1 MQIASWPQYQQKSN
15 DGFRN
20 DGGSVKYQKRN
31 AICKENQKLT
41 EWEEHFDSVLNRREP
56 PRQINTRTYPPNHLP
71 WRRRVEA
78 RRGQI
83 SAKLIYA
90 L

>member
-56 PRQINTRTYPPNHLP
+56 SEIDEIP
-71 WRRRVEA
+71 EA
-78 RRGQI
+78 DEYLDKPLTLEKTRRGT
-83 SAKLIYA
+83 KRTDLR
-90 L
+90 

>member
-15 DGFRN
+15 DTFRN

-41 EWEEHFDSVLNRREP
+41 KQAEHFDSVLNRREP
-56 PRQINTRTYPPNHLP
+56 SEIDEIP
-71 WRRRVEA
+71 EA
-78 RRGQI
+78 DEYLDKQLTLEKTRRGT
-83 SAKLIYA
+83 KRTDLR
-90 L
+90 